1 MTRLTALS
9 LNNIKNG
16 VSDGLAGLSALT
28 GLSAMVIQQ
37 CINNLQEK
45 SEAAQVLKQ
54 LRTAAKPA
62 LEAAAQGRYVP
73 WQPTAAETDAALR
86 NRKGLPEYEKNLM
99 ATFKTRFEG
108 LCNAAAAQNLLVT
121 SSSSSSSSSSQSPTP
136 TASGSTAAD
145 AVKVE
150 FKVGG
155 AANTAPALR
164 TTPIVLYDDEANP
177 LSPNMYAVE
186 RILTLF
192 EIAFGTATQQQENE
206 FKALKQGSMTVDAF
220 AYELENRS
228 RTLQHKN
235 YSEQHLVQL
244 FVHGLQD
251 RACASSLSQQHGQVA
266 DHAPVCQAAGQELHG
281 AQAAGAAGAD

>member
-1 MTRLTALS
+1 
-9 LNNIKNG
+9 
-16 VSDGLAGLSALT
+16 
-28 GLSAMVIQQ
+28 MVIQQ

-86 NRKGLPEYEKNLM
+86 NRKGLPEYEEHLM

-121 SSSSSSSSSSQSPTP
+121 SSSSSSSSSQSPTP

-155 AANTAPALR
+155 AASKAPALR

-186 RILTLF
+186 RILTLY

-228 RTLQHKN
+228 RTAAEGQ
-235 YSEQHLVQL
+235 
-244 FVHGLQD
+244 
-251 RACASSLSQQHGQVA
+251 ASHQ
-266 DHAPVCQAAGQELHG
+266 
-281 AQAAGAAGAD
+281 